1 MDDVDAINVVSDDEE
16 CDAVLLI
23 QKHCRKLYWVLRKKE
38 YLHFL
43 ATEDERLEIAR
54 WRYLAMI
61 RVAIRLPPRWRRWHR
76 RSATSSL
83 LIQKHFRKFYWV
95 LRKKEY
101 MHYMEI
107 VRCRYLAM
115 NRIAIRLQPRWLQ
128 RKQCLSLTEN

>member
-1 MDDVDAINVVSDDEE
+1 MDNVDAINFVSDDEE

-76 RSATSSL
+76 RSAASSL

-115 NRIAIRLQPRWLQ
+115 IRIAIRLQPRWWQ
-128 RKQCLSLTEN
+128 RKQYLSLTEN

>member
-1 MDDVDAINVVSDDEE
+1 MDNVDAINVVSDNEE

-61 RVAIRLPPRWRRWHR
+61 RVAIRLLPRWQQWHR
-76 RSATSSL
+76 CSAASLL

-95 LRKKEY
+95 LHEKEY
-101 MHYMEI
+101 MQYMEI
-107 VRCRYLAM
+107 VQCRYLAM
-115 NRIAIRLQPRWLQ
+115 IRIAIRLQPRWRQ
-128 RKQCLSLTEN
+128 RKPDA

>member
-23 QKHCRKLYWVLRKKE
+23 QKHCWKLYWVLRKKE

-54 WRYLAMI
+54 WKYLAMI

-76 RSATSSL
+76 CSAASSL
-83 LIQKHFRKFYWV
+83 LIQKHFRKFYRV
-95 LRKKEY
+95 LCKKEY

-107 VRCRYLAM
+107 V
-115 NRIAIRLQPRWLQ
+115 
-128 RKQCLSLTEN
+128 